1 LGLIGVGLS
10 RDAIAESGLLG
21 SVTRAGASIPVRREE
36 TMSNGIERVGAPESP
51 VWLRGLG
58 ALLLVLM
65 GGAIGWALWIAVQN
79 FGRIGV

>member
-1 LGLIGVGLS
+1 
-10 RDAIAESGLLG
+10 
-21 SVTRAGASIPVRREE
+21 
-36 TMSNGIERVGAPESP
+36 MSNGTERVGPPESP